1 MDKGIIIVGIFV
13 VGLLAGGV
21 FLLQLGNDTEGGA
34 QFIEV
39 PSQPQQIVGDREDI
53 PEPNEGVGRG
63 RQAVELPEGEK
74 ILLSPEEEAEIAKEE
89 AEQAAMEAEQ
99 AAMEAGRE
107 ERQRDLE
114 ERNAQ
119 AREDAIAEAREAAER
134 ERNWLALVEE
144 AARDAQ
150 REAIGVRDGS
160 AEERDAAK
168 ECELKGGDFIAIGNF
183 DCANVI
189 NLEVSELVKETEF
202 MFPIND
208 CVDDKCRF
216 ENPSIIQMNN
226 GMYHLYINRVGW
238 DGKDDGFV
246 LYTSIDGHD
255 WVLKSDPLDAVVFD
269 GVEVANAV
277 GTDDGG
283 VRIYFDVK
291 VGGGIAS
298 AYSVNGIDVWI
309 DEGLIIESR
318 IDSSVLSGAKVITT
332 NNGYRMY
339 LAETTEV
346 VEGVSGSRRAILVDR
361 IRIWGMSSVDGDD
374 WVWDEEVALEY
385 TEEQEGFGRSS
396 YVHSVSDPE
405 IVQMDD
411 GTFLMFYS
419 ANGELYSAK
428 SNNGIDWRKTGAV
441 GVKGVNVSMVAL
453 GEDKFLVYAEVAKI
467 SGEVDRD
474 EATAVG
480 LSWISSFV
488 LTATAS

>member
-1 MDKGIIIVGIFV
+1 MRYVVVVFV

-21 FLLQLGNDTEGGA
+21 FLLQLGNDTEGGV

-74 ILLSPEEEAEIAKEE
+74 ILLSPEAEAEIAEAE
-89 AEQAAMEAEQ
+89 AEQAAIEAE
-99 AAMEAGRE
+99 RE

-144 AARDAQ
+144 AALDAQ

-168 ECELKGGDFIAIGNF
+168 ECELKGGDFIAIGDF

-189 NLEVSELVKETEF
+189 NFEVSELVKETEF

-208 CVDDKCRF
+208 CVDDECRF

-238 DGKDDGFV
+238 EGKDNGFV
-246 LYTSIDGHD
+246 LYTSIDGYN
-255 WVLKSDPLDAVVFD
+255 WELKSDPLDAVVFD
-269 GVEVANAV
+269 GVKVANAF

-298 AYSVNGIDVWI
+298 AYSVNGIDAWI

-318 IDSSVLSGAKVITT
+318 INSSVLSGAKVITT

-339 LAETTEV
+339 LVETTEV
-346 VEGVSGSRRAILVDR
+346 PNAFSSTLEELL
-361 IRIWGMSSVDGDD
+361 WGMSSVDGDD
-374 WVWDEEVALEY
+374 WVWDEEVTLEY
-385 TEEQEGFGRSS
+385 TEEQEGFGRNS
-396 YVHSVSDPE
+396 YVYGVSDPE

-419 ANGELYSAK
+419 ANGELYAAK
-428 SNNGIDWRKTGAV
+428 SNDGIDWRKTGAV
-441 GVKGVNVSMVAL
+441 GVKGVDVSMVAL
-453 GEDKFLVYAEVAKI
+453 GENKFLVYVEVAKI

-474 EATAVG
+474 EATTVG
-480 LSWISSFV
+480 LSWISSFI
-488 LTATAS
+488 LTAS

>member
-1 MDKGIIIVGIFV
+1 MNIVMRYVVVAVFV

-21 FLLQLGNDTEGGA
+21 FLLQSGNDTKGGA

-39 PSQPQQIVGDREDI
+39 PSQPQQVVVGDREDI
-53 PEPNEGVGRG
+53 PEPNEGVGR
-63 RQAVELPEGEK
+63 RAVELPESEK
-74 ILLSPEEEAEIAKEE
+74 ILPSPEEEAEIAKEE
-89 AEQAAMEAEQ
+89 AEQAAI
-99 AAMEAGRE
+99 EAGRE

-119 AREDAIAEAREAAER
+119 AREDAIAEARESAER
-134 ERNWLALVEE
+134 EADARREELE
-144 AARDAQ
+144 AARVAQ
-150 REAIGVRDGS
+150 REAIGVRDGP

-168 ECELKGGDFIAIGNF
+168 ECELKGGDFIAIGDF

-216 ENPSIIQMNN
+216 ENPSIVQMND

-246 LYTSIDGHD
+246 LYTSVDGHD
-255 WVLKSDPLDAVVFD
+255 WVLKSDPLDAIVFD
-269 GVEVANAV
+269 GVEVANAII
-277 GTDDGG
+277 TEDGG

-291 VGGGIAS
+291 VGVGIAS
-298 AYSVNGIDVWI
+298 AYSVNGIDAWI

-318 IDSSVLSGAKVITT
+318 TGSSVLSGAKVIGT

-346 VEGVSGSRRAILVDR
+346 VEGVSGSRRAVLVDR
-361 IRIWGMSSVDGDD
+361 IKVWGMSSVDGDD

-411 GTFLMFYS
+411 GTWLMFYS
-419 ANGELYSAK
+419 ANGELYAAK
-428 SNNGIDWRKTGAV
+428 SKDGIDWRKTGAV
-441 GVKGVNVSMVAL
+441 GVKGVDVSMVAL
-453 GEDKFLVYAEVAKI
+453 GENKFLVYVEIAKV

-480 LSWISSFV
+480 LSWISSFI
-488 LTATAS
+488 LTAS

>member
-1 MDKGIIIVGIFV
+1 MRYVVVVVFV
-13 VGLLAGGV
+13 VGLLGAGI
-21 FLLQLGNDTEGGA
+21 FLLQVGNDVEDV
-34 QFIEV
+34 QFIES
-39 PSQPQQIVGDREDI
+39 PQPQPVVIGDREDI
-53 PEPNEGVGRG
+53 PEQNEGVGRG

-74 ILLSPEEEAEIAKEE
+74 ILLSPEEEGEIAKE
-89 AEQAAMEAEQ
+89 AEQAAIEAERR
-99 AAMEAGRE
+99 G
-107 ERQRDLE
+107 ERQISLE
-114 ERNAQ
+114 ERNRQ
-119 AREDAIAEAREAAER
+119 NREDAIAEAREAAER
-134 ERNWLALVEE
+134 EADARREELE
-144 AARDAQ
+144 AARVAQ

-168 ECELKGGDFIAIGNF
+168 ECELKGGDFIAIGDF

-189 NLEVSELVKETEF
+189 NLEVSDLVKETEF

-238 DGKDDGFV
+238 EGKDDGFV
-246 LYTSIDGHD
+246 LYTSIDGYN
-255 WVLKSDPLDAVVFD
+255 WELKSDPLDAVIFD
-269 GVEVANAV
+269 GVKVANAF
-277 GTDDGG
+277 GTNDGG

-291 VGGGIAS
+291 VGVGIAS
-298 AYSVNGIDVWI
+298 AYSVNGIDAWI

-318 IDSSVLSGAKVITT
+318 TGSSVLSGAKVIIT

-346 VEGVSGSRRAILVDR
+346 VEGVSGSRRAVLVDR
-361 IRIWGMSSVDGDD
+361 IKVWGMSSVDGDD
-374 WVWDEEVALEY
+374 WVWDEDVALEY
-385 TEEQEGFGRSS
+385 TEEQEGFGRNS
-396 YVHSVSDPE
+396 YVYSVSDPE

-428 SNNGIDWRKTGAV
+428 SNDGIDWRKTGAV
-441 GVKGVNVSMVAL
+441 GVKGVDVSMVAL
-453 GEDKFLVYAEVAKI
+453 GENKFLVYVEVAKV

-480 LSWISSFV
+480 LSWISSFI
-488 LTATAS
+488 LTAS